1 MTERG
6 DFATLLRAWRD
17 RLHPAAA
24 GLPAGA
30 GRRATGLRRE
40 ELAAL
45 AGISVDYVVRLEQGR
60 ADRPSAQVVAA
71 VARALQLSEGERD
84 QLYVAAGL
92 AAPLPTEVP
101 AFVPPSVQRL
111 VARMSDVAV
120 AVCSADWTILT
131 TNAAWDALHGAP
143 PASGPDRNVV
153 WRHFL
158 GAPTRLREEPGETER
173 FERAITADLRTT
185 TVRYPHDRRLQ
196 GFIDEL
202 VARSPRFAGLW
213 AEVGAAHH
221 RTERKTIEHPAVGPV
236 TLDCD
241 VLGVAGD
248 DLHIVTNTAEPGTE
262 DASRFDL
269 VRALGV
275 GAGSELDPQDAPLPG
290 S

>member
-30 GRRATGLRRE
+30 GRRAAGLRRE

-45 AGISVDYVVRLEQGR
+45 AGVSVDYVVRLEQGR

-71 VARALQLSEGERD
+71 IARALQVSEGERD

-92 AAPLPTEVP
+92 AAPLPTVVP
-101 AFVPPSVQRL
+101 TFVPPSVQRL
-111 VARMSDVAV
+111 ITRMPDAAI

-143 PASGPDRNVV
+143 PASGPERNVV
-153 WRHFL
+153 RRHFL
-158 GAPTRLREEPGETER
+158 GSPTRLLREEGETER
-173 FERAITADLRTT
+173 FEQAITSDLRTT
-185 TVRYPHDRRLQ
+185 TVRYPQDRQLQ
-196 GFIDEL
+196 ALIDEL
-202 VARSPRFAGLW
+202 VAGSPRFAELW
-213 AEVGAAHH
+213 AQVGAARH
-221 RTERKTIEHPAVGPV
+221 RTERKTILHPTVGPV
-236 TLDCD
+236 LLDCD
-241 VLGVAGD
+241 VLSVSGE

-269 VRALGV
+269 IRALGAT
-275 GAGSELDPQDAPLPG
+275 GAAPLDPADSPLLP